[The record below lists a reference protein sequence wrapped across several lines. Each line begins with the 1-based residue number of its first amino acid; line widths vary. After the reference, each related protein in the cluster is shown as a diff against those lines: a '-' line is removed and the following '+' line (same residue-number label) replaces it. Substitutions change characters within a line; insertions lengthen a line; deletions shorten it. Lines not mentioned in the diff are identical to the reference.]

1 MERRGLASEDK
12 VCHTCGH
19 TGFADSIATC
29 SLCKVYNEHT
39 YCMSSVCFEVPNG
52 WRCEECLRSAEAVSK
67 RHLPAHQFSHNRTW
81 RKIEAG
87 KVKFITNEEVVTLTS
102 WKRSHGRG
110 NPSASG
116 HRSDFAYVK
125 PPSIS
130 RKTVAPTLLCSN
142 ANKTH
147 FTPKKGSVSDV
158 IDIKPSEHTMASKP
172 VSKEKG
178 KTTAQVF
185 KMEPVVGKASTLAC
199 NVSSKPSE
207 VIFDTVDTLHADDGQ
222 ISMVDKHIENKAPLK
237 PQDDCLF
244 VEKPA
249 NTSIAI
255 KEERDLHDKSDA
267 NVLPVHDSGTAE
279 NSSKKMLL
287 PLKLVIS
294 SDEKLHHAV
303 EACWRGAFEVVDLVT
318 QFHGPVNGHLP
329 CQVSPKAYD
338 ASKHLPGTLQFKIHS
353 RERVWPKIFKLSPP
367 TEDDVAL
374 YFRCEV
380 ERHKENYA
388 HFIQHIDSHDYALQ
402 GFVADVAD
410 VELLIFT
417 SAQLQIDSQI
427 FDGDMY
433 LWGVFRHFK
442 KKKAIHGD
450 EKAESTSPSAP
461 KVHLTHGHSKIPRD
475 VSSLEIDMKVD
486 MPQGSSLEREVD
498 MEIDMLGGWPIG
510 RIDVPK
516 KIEDV
521 PSGFPKAIQRS
532 PQNFSLKKF
541 TNSHL
546 LGTPPGFPVPAYKR
560 SVPAPRG
567 TPTKDLVSSN
577 TTTNYG

>member
-1 MERRGLASEDK
+1 
-12 VCHTCGH
+12 
-19 TGFADSIATC
+19 
-29 SLCKVYNEHT
+29 
-39 YCMSSVCFEVPNG
+39 MSSVCFEVPNG

-110 NPSASG
+110 NPSACG

-222 ISMVDKHIENKAPLK
+222 ISMVDKHI
-237 PQDDCLF
+237 
-244 VEKPA
+244 
-249 NTSIAI
+249 
-255 KEERDLHDKSDA
+255 
-267 NVLPVHDSGTAE
+267 GTAE

-303 EACWRGAFEVVDLVT
+303 EACWRRDDYMETLRCRIFDLSGMKNDKCHPNLLL
-318 QFHGPVNGHLP
+318 QLFHLEKKDTGG
-329 CQVSPKAYD
+329 
-338 ASKHLPGTLQFKIHS
+338 
-353 RERVWPKIFKLSPP
+353 
-367 TEDDVAL
+367 VAL
-374 YFRCEV
+374 V
-380 ERHKENYA
+380 ERRKRLEAREERLERAHK
-388 HFIQHIDSHDYALQ
+388 IS
-402 GFVADVAD
+402 G
-410 VELLIFT
+410 
-417 SAQLQIDSQI
+417 
-427 FDGDMY
+427 
-433 LWGVFRHFK
+433 
-442 KKKAIHGD
+442 GD
-450 EKAESTSPSAP
+450 EK
-461 KVHLTHGHSKIPRD
+461 K
-475 VSSLEIDMKVD
+475 
-486 MPQGSSLEREVD
+486 
-498 MEIDMLGGWPIG
+498 GWKEPT
-510 RIDVPK
+510 
-516 KIEDV
+516 
-521 PSGFPKAIQRS
+521 GFPKQTRR
-532 PQNFSLKKF
+532 L
-541 TNSHL
+541 
-546 LGTPPGFPVPAYKR
+546 
-560 SVPAPRG
+560 
-567 TPTKDLVSSN
+567 
-577 TTTNYG
+577 

>member
-1 MERRGLASEDK
+1 
-12 VCHTCGH
+12 
-19 TGFADSIATC
+19 
-29 SLCKVYNEHT
+29 
-39 YCMSSVCFEVPNG
+39 MSSVRFEVPKE

-67 RHLPAHQFSHNRTW
+67 RHLPAHQFSHERTG

-87 KVKFITNEEVVTLTS
+87 KVKFISNEEVVTLTS

-116 HRSDFAYVK
+116 HRSFAYVK

-130 RKTVAPTLLCSN
+130 WKTVAPTLPCSK
-142 ANKTH
+142 AIKTH
-147 FTPKKGSVSDV
+147 FTPKKGSVSAV
-158 IDIKPSEHTMASKP
+158 IDIKPSEHTLTSKP

-178 KTTAQVF
+178 RETNAQVC
-185 KMEPVVGKASTLAC
+185 KMEPIVGKASDLAF

-222 ISMVDKHIENKAPLK
+222 ISMVDKHIEKKAPLK
-237 PQDDCLF
+237 PQNDCLF
-244 VEKPA
+244 VEEPA

-255 KEERDLHDKSDA
+255 KEERDLHNKSDA
-267 NVLPVHDSGTAE
+267 NVLPVHDSGTTVHSIPQFSQI
-279 NSSKKMLL
+279 SSQKMLL

-303 EACWRGAFEVVDLVT
+303 EACWRGAFEVVDLVN
-318 QFHGPVNGHLP
+318 QFHGPVNGHLS
-329 CQVSPKAYD
+329 CQVSPKVYD

-353 RERVWPKIFKLSPP
+353 RERVWPKIFKLNPP

-402 GFVADVAD
+402 GFVADV
-410 VELLIFT
+410 ELLLFT

-427 FDGDMY
+427 FDGDIY

-442 KKKAIHGD
+442 QKKAIHGD
-450 EKAESTSPSAP
+450 EKSVLSSPSAP

-475 VSSLEIDMKVD
+475 DVSSLEIDMKVD
-486 MPQGSSLEREVD
+486 TPQGSSLETEVD

-521 PSGFPKAIQRS
+521 PSGFPKAIQKS
-532 PQNFSLKKF
+532 PLNVSLKKY
-541 TNSHL
+541 TNSHI
-546 LGTPPGFPVPAYKR
+546 LGTPPGFPIPAYKR

-577 TTTNYG
+577 TTRNYG

>member
-1 MERRGLASEDK
+1 MERRGLASEVK

-29 SLCKVYNEHT
+29 SLCKVSHEHT
-39 YCMSSVCFEVPNG
+39 YCMSSVRFEVPKE
-52 WRCEECLRSAEAVSK
+52 WRCEECLQSAEAVSK
-67 RHLPAHQFSHNRTW
+67 RHLPAHQFSHKRTW

-87 KVKFITNEEVVTLTS
+87 KVKFISNEEVVTLTS

-125 PPSIS
+125 RPSIS
-130 RKTVAPTLLCSN
+130 WKTVAPTLPCSK

-147 FTPKKGSVSDV
+147 FTPKKGSVSAV
-158 IDIKPSEHTMASKP
+158 IDIKPSEHTMTSKP

-178 KTTAQVF
+178 KTTAQVC
-185 KMEPVVGKASTLAC
+185 KMEPVVGKASALAC

-207 VIFDTVDTLHADDGQ
+207 VIFDTIDTLHADDGQ

-244 VEKPA
+244 VEEPA

-255 KEERDLHDKSDA
+255 KEERDLHDKSTA
-267 NVLPVHDSGTAE
+267 VHAIPQFSQI
-279 NSSKKMLL
+279 SSQKMLL

-329 CQVSPKAYD
+329 CQVSPKVYD

-353 RERVWPKIFKLSPP
+353 RERVWPKIFKLNPP

-374 YFRCEV
+374 YF
-380 ERHKENYA
+380 RHKENYA

-402 GFVADVAD
+402 GFVADV
-410 VELLIFT
+410 ELLLFT

-427 FDGDMY
+427 FDGDIY

-442 KKKAIHGD
+442 QKKAIHGD
-450 EKAESTSPSAP
+450 GKAVSSSPAP

-475 VSSLEIDMKVD
+475 VRSLEIDMKVD

-532 PQNFSLKKF
+532 PLNLSLKKYA
-541 TNSHL
+541 NSHV
-546 LGTPPGFPVPAYKR
+546 LGTPPGFPIPAYKR

-567 TPTKDLVSSN
+567 TPTKDFVSSN
-577 TTTNYG
+577 TTRNYG